1 MKDLSFF
8 LKLSGK
14 SHGRNSTKITL
25 QLCVKDEAIT
35 RVQKEKTIRVFR
47 NSLQLFTKTPLESV
61 AKNTDTGEI
70 MDIKYKL
77 EYTAFRTKHEITRC
91 GRNTELTLKSS
102 FLKF

>member
-8 LKLSGK
+8 PKLSDN
-14 SHGRNSTKITL
+14 SHGRNSAKITL
-25 QLCVKDEAIT
+25 QLCLKDEVIT
-35 RVQKEKTIRVFR
+35 RVQKETTVREFR

-77 EYTAFRTKHEITRC
+77 EYTAFRKKHEIT
-91 GRNTELTLKSS
+91 
-102 FLKF
+102 